1 MTFKERMT
9 TVWSQLTQVP
19 RDRYAEL
26 LVVIVVAVALLFA
39 WGVRAGA
46 EARAVHIETEGF
58 GASYGHNW
66 IREVHFAP
74 EILRIVDPGSGGR
87 FATTITVSK
96 LEAAGEAVDVAGALN
111 QERTT
116 KKELYQALGTET
128 VQLRKRDLL
137 RNEFAYVYVSPDLLN
152 PTVPVVVHGVDYV
165 FRHGAVTYVITLLAD
180 ESAYD
185 QARGEFE
192 RFLDSVTPG

>member
-1 MTFKERMT
+1 MTLKERMT

-26 LVVIVVAVALLFA
+26 LVLIVVAVALLFA

-46 EARAVHIETEGF
+46 DARAVHIEVEGF

-66 IREVHFAP
+66 IREVPFTP
-74 EILRIVDPGSGGR
+74 EILRITDPGSGGR
-87 FATTITVSK
+87 FATTITVSE
-96 LEAAGEAVDVAGALN
+96 LGAAGEAGDVARALN
-111 QERTT
+111 QERIT
-116 KKELYQALGTET
+116 KKEMYQSLGTET

-165 FRHGAVTYVITLLAD
+165 LPQGDVTYVITCMAD
-180 ESAYD
+180 ESVFDEAMV
-185 QARGEFE
+185 EFD
-192 RFLDSVTPG
+192 RFLRSVSPG